1 MDHLRTHTGEKPFKC
16 TVPGCMI
23 SFSQKA
29 NLKKHMD
36 CHNNIRRYECSFPG
50 CKSKFSTKFNKVVSL
65 KKHSFSNRK
74 YISRIIILLGKIFNR
89 FHHNIG
95 INIILI
101 QYIEPREDSWQ
112 RQKFWE
118 TAGACESMQKTSK
131 CWCDRVGRCRRV
143 TVKFESR
150 FSRVSYTV

>member
-74 YISRIIILLGKIFNR
+74 HISRIIILLGKIFNC

-101 QYIEPREDSWQ
+101 QYYRATRGFITEA
-112 RQKFWE
+112 KFL
-118 TAGACESMQKTSK
+118 KN
-131 CWCDRVGRCRRV
+131 RR
-143 TVKFESR
+143 SLR
-150 FSRVSYTV
+150 FDAENFKKLV